1 MTNSDLGCI
10 FKHYFPW
17 RLLGERASSWSGVQ
31 SRYRVIPDSQRATKD
46 VAGFIWKRIQP
57 AKNGTIQI
65 TPLCAIYSMHT
76 ESITSSKK
84 ALLLCES
91 IYMTCPAQAN
101 LQWDI
106 SGSLGL
112 ERSHEEWVLMATEFL
127 LEKWK
132 HPHTVMMMTV
142 KVNILQTIKDLI
154 QMNFTVYKLHSVK
167 LQGGNPIS
175 TD

>member
-91 IYMTCPAQAN
+91 IYRTCPAQAN

-106 SGSLGL
+106 
-112 ERSHEEWVLMATEFL
+112 MAPWGWKEATRNECWWLQFL

-167 LQGGNPIS
+167 LQGGNRIS